1 MAKMGRG
8 PFGADMNEASEAEEA
23 GVLIMLGV
31 TVFGLLFANLS
42 GFAHVWAAA
51 DILPLQ
57 TAAPGALDKLAWWLG
72 QTFVSW
78 TFNIL
83 LLVLFGSALALRHP
97 ADGSRGLG
105 WLCLV
110 GLVLAYFFWHGEL
123 LTVLA
128 LAGLVAIPM
137 QALSPAT
144 RWMTLSGLIG
154 GTFLILL
161 AGAGITALLPD
172 TMGLAD
178 LLGLDPARI
187 SAMEAAHQSGFWAR
201 LPENMAIALQFH
213 LVEVFF
219 LGGGVLGLVLLGMEL
234 VERRFWGGDWPAMP
248 LVLAAAA
255 TLGIGLPLNGWSALN
270 AINSGFAP
278 SQAWGGIAAHAVG
291 AALTASGYAMLVV
304 LAVRYRVA
312 ERVQLFL
319 IRAGHVWLSVHV
331 GQIVLL
337 TLIFSGV
344 PGIALYGQMG
354 PASLFALGLVL
365 AGLQAGAVWT
375 MDRWLRLGPVEWLLD
390 GLARRHFGRLRRG

>member
-1 MAKMGRG
+1 MS
-8 PFGADMNEASEAEEA
+8 EASEAEEA

-31 TVFGLLFANLS
+31 TVFGLLCANLP

-51 DILPLQ
+51 DLLPLQ
-57 TAAPGALDKLAWWLG
+57 TAAPGALDNLAWWMG

-83 LLVLFGSALALRHP
+83 LLVLFGSALALRYP
-97 ADGSRGLG
+97 DDGARGLG

-110 GLVLAYFFWHGEL
+110 GLFLGYLFWHGES

-128 LAGLVAIPM
+128 IAGMIAVPM

-178 LLGLDPARI
+178 MLGLDPVRI
-187 SAMEAAHQSGFWAR
+187 AAVEAAHQSGFWAR

-213 LVEVFF
+213 LVELFF

-234 VERRFWGGDWPAMP
+234 VERRFWGGNWPVMP
-248 LVLAAAA
+248 LVLGAAVA
-255 TLGIGLPLNGWSALN
+255 LGIGLPLNGWSALN
-270 AINSGFAP
+270 AMSSGFAP
-278 SQAWGGIAAHAVG
+278 SQAWSGIAAHAAG
-291 AALTASGYAMLVV
+291 AVLTACGYAVLVV
-304 LAVRYRVA
+304 LAVRYRIA
-312 ERVQLFL
+312 EQVQLFL
-319 IRAGHVWLSVHV
+319 IRAGHVWLSLHV

-337 TLIFSGV
+337 TFVFSGI
-344 PGIALYGQMG
+344 PGLALYGLLG
-354 PASLFALGLVL
+354 PAALFALGLLLTGV
-365 AGLQAGAVWT
+365 QAGAVWAI
-375 MDRWLRLGPVEWLLD
+375 DRWLHVGPVEWFLD
-390 GLARRHFGRLRRG
+390 GLSNRHFGRLRRS